1 MYKNIESEIK
11 LLIRNFSDFP
21 DKIPREHYRW
31 YVVANYTWRYALLFH
46 ILFIPLFFL
55 LNVRFLAFF
64 NIGSSILWIIVLRL
78 HLKGNLKA
86 SAILGIIEVSVHQV
100 MCVIF
105 IGWNSGFQYYLMV
118 IALGVFFMPFKKKF
132 AGFLFTLLTVLYLM
146 LDYYSLIFDPL
157 TPLDPFITDII
168 RYSISM
174 SVFLLL
180 GLVSFYYNSAA
191 NTAEAVLEQ
200 EKIALRETLRERDE
214 ALGKLNQELAE
225 AAAYV
230 YEALPAPISIGPVKI
245 DWRFIPSTSLGGD
258 ALGYHWIDDDHFAI
272 YLIDVSGHGVGAA
285 LLSVSVINVLRS
297 QSLSNADFKD
307 PGQVL
312 GSLNTTFPGEENND
326 MFFTIWYGIYNKNT
340 RELLYA
346 SGGHPPALLLNDNDT
361 KGSRVQKLRT
371 PNFVIGG
378 LPETTYQKLNQR
390 IDEKSTLYIF
400 SDGVYEV
407 KKSDGTMWRLQ
418 EFSTFMQKMNNESQS
433 RLDRLYNYVKDLGE
447 SDQLEDD
454 FTIMEV
460 VFC

>member
-1 MYKNIESEIK
+1 
-11 LLIRNFSDFP
+11 
-21 DKIPREHYRW
+21 
-31 YVVANYTWRYALLFH
+31 
-46 ILFIPLFFL
+46 
-55 LNVRFLAFF
+55 
-64 NIGSSILWIIVLRL
+64 
-78 HLKGNLKA
+78 
-86 SAILGIIEVSVHQV
+86 
-100 MCVIF
+100 
-105 IGWNSGFQYYLMV
+105 
-118 IALGVFFMPFKKKF
+118 
-132 AGFLFTLLTVLYLM
+132 M
-146 LDYYSLIFDPL
+146 LDYYSRIFDPL

-191 NTAEAVLEQ
+191 NNAEAVLEQ
-200 EKIALRETLRERDE
+200 EKITLRETLRERDE

-230 YEALPAPISIGPVKI
+230 YEALPAPISIGSVKI
-245 DWRFIPSTSLGGD
+245 DWRFTPSTSLGGD
-258 ALGYHWIDDDHFAI
+258 AFGYHWIDEDHIAI

-297 QSLSNADFKD
+297 QSLPNADFKD

-361 KGSRVQKLRT
+361 KGFRVQKLRT

-378 LPETTYQKLNQR
+378 LSETTYQKLNQR

-407 KKSDGTMWRLQ
+407 KKSDGTMWRFQ
-418 EFSTFMQKMNNESQS
+418 DFSTFMQKMNNESQS